1 MNMNKRNAI
10 KSVAACGL
18 LAGATVLFSACSE
31 KKVEFRGIDV
41 TGAEYARDLPLTDHN
56 GHQRSLKDFAGKV
69 VVVFFGFTQCPDV
82 CPTSMQELAE
92 VKRTLGADGERLQ
105 GIFVTVDPERD
116 TADVLKAY
124 MANFDPTFLALRGN
138 AQELAAVAKDFKIYY
153 KKVDGKTPTSYT
165 MDHSAGSYVY
175 DTAGRL
181 RVYHRYG
188 SGAAALAA
196 DVATLLKESK

>member
-1 MNMNKRNAI
+1 MIQKRDALKKI
-10 KSVAACGL
+10 AVSALSISAAG
-18 LAGATVLFSACSE
+18 VFSACSE
-31 KKVEFRGIDV
+31 RKAEFRGIDV

-56 GHQRSLKDFAGKV
+56 GQQRSLKDFAGKV

>member
-1 MNMNKRNAI
+1 MIQKRDALKKI
-10 KSVAACGL
+10 AVSALSISAAG
-18 LAGATVLFSACSE
+18 VFSACSE
-31 KKVEFRGIDV
+31 RKAEFRGIDV

-56 GHQRSLKDFAGKV
+56 GQQRSLKDFAGKV

-92 VKRTLGADGERLQ
+92 VKRSLGADGDRLQ

-116 TADVLKAY
+116 TAEVLKAY
-124 MANFDPTFLALRGN
+124 MGNFDPSFLALRGSPE
-138 AQELAAVAKDFKIYY
+138 QLAAVAKDFKIYY
-153 KKVDGKTPTSYT
+153 KKVEGKTDTSYT

-175 DTAGRL
+175 DPAGRL

-188 SGAAALAA
+188 SGSQALAA
-196 DVATLLKESK
+196 DVATLLKEAK